1 MTDTQTTT
9 MESSQARSGSD
20 DHRAP
25 SPRRPQSAMT
35 RRKIAR
41 NNPQRPRIGKRRV
54 DEMIEDKLAVPFETT
69 VLGAPV
75 VVALGEGATQVV

>member
-1 MTDTQTTT
+1 
-9 MESSQARSGSD
+9 
-20 DHRAP
+20 
-25 SPRRPQSAMT
+25 MT